1 VATIL
6 VVEDG
11 SGVVDANSYT
21 DLADARAYLAL
32 RGLALSVTDGT
43 AETQLIR
50 AMDYIEALRN
60 EFQGVKTDSAQA
72 LQWPREGATLDGA
85 AIAPDA
91 IPAVL
96 WQAQARLAAYLADG
110 VSLMPAGD
118 GRAVTSESIAG
129 AISVTYATGQSS
141 NPQPALTEARAL
153 LDTLLDQ
160 GEAGGLAVERV

>member
-60 EFQGVKTDSAQA
+60 
-72 LQWPREGATLDGA
+72 
-85 AIAPDA
+85 
-91 IPAVL
+91 
-96 WQAQARLAAYLADG
+96 
-110 VSLMPAGD
+110 
-118 GRAVTSESIAG
+118 
-129 AISVTYATGQSS
+129 
-141 NPQPALTEARAL
+141 
-153 LDTLLDQ
+153 
-160 GEAGGLAVERV
+160 